1 MIIQKPSH
9 LRERVTN
16 DKAGTKVPA
25 FFCTM
30 KPSSVLIY
38 GKHAALAAL
47 ANPMRKIKRV
57 AATKNTHAES
67 ANELNKIKSFSITD
81 ATKIDAQL
89 PKDAV
94 HQGILLECD
103 PLDQPSLQEWLKEE
117 HNKPVL
123 LLDQV
128 SDPHNVGAILR
139 TAAAFGVGAVITLER
154 NAAQE
159 SGVLAKAASGALEIV
174 PLISVGNL
182 AQTIEI
188 LKKAGYW
195 TYGLDGEAKETI
207 GQQKFDAKTALVLG
221 AEGRGLRRL
230 TAEHCDFLVKIPMSG
245 MMESLN
251 VSNAAAVAL
260 YEIFRQKA

>member
-1 MIIQKPSH
+1 
-9 LRERVTN
+9 
-16 DKAGTKVPA
+16 
-25 FFCTM
+25 M
-30 KPSSVLIY
+30 KQTPVFIF
-38 GKHAALAAL
+38 GKHAALAAI

-57 AATKNTHAES
+57 AVTKNTHAEC
-67 ANELNKIKSFSITD
+67 ANELSKCKNLAIVD
-81 ATKIDAQL
+81 AAKIDAQL
-89 PKDAV
+89 PRDAV
-94 HQGILLECD
+94 HQGILLECE
-103 PLDQPSLQEWLKEE
+103 PLSQPSLQEWLKEA
-117 HNKPVL
+117 HNKPLL

-159 SGVLAKAASGALEIV
+159 TGTLAKSASGGLEIV

-230 TAEHCDFLVKIPMSG
+230 TAEHCDFLVNIPMSG
-245 MMESLN
+245 AMESLN
-251 VSNAAAVAL
+251 VSNAAAVAM
-260 YEIFRQKA
+260 YEIFRMNR

>member
-1 MIIQKPSH
+1 
-9 LRERVTN
+9 
-16 DKAGTKVPA
+16 
-25 FFCTM
+25 M
-30 KPSSVLIY
+30 KSAPLFIY

-47 ANPMRKIKRV
+47 SNPMRKIKRV
-57 AATKNTHAES
+57 MVTKNTHAEC
-67 ANELNKIKSFSITD
+67 ANELSKCKNLAITD
-81 ATKIDAQL
+81 AAKIDSQL
-89 PKDAV
+89 PRDAV
-94 HQGILLECD
+94 HQGIVVECEPLE
-103 PLDQPSLQEWLKEE
+103 QVSLQGWLKEE
-117 HNKPVL
+117 HNRPVL

-159 SGVLAKAASGALEIV
+159 SGTLAKSASGALEVV

-182 AQTIEI
+182 AQTIKI

-207 GQQKFDAKTALVLG
+207 GQQKFDAKTALILG

-245 MMESLN
+245 QMESLN
-251 VSNAAAVAL
+251 VSNAAAVAM
-260 YEIFRQKA
+260 YEIARRAS